1 LIPNSGYSVRIGLPN
16 CFVDEDVRVTIC
28 PTTLFVPNAFTPNG
42 DGLNDVFKPV
52 GIRVSDYRFQVYDKW
67 GKLSFDT
74 NNFDE
79 GWQGAEYPADVYY
92 YWITYTDSDGGSQ
105 SQKGT
110 VQLLR

>member
-1 LIPNSGYSVRIGLPN
+1 MSCIPLPKS
-16 CFVDEDVRVTIC
+16 RS
-28 PTTLFVPNAFTPNG
+28 LNAF
-42 DGLNDVFKPV
+42 
-52 GIRVSDYRFQVYDKW
+52 YDKW

>member
-1 LIPNSGYSVRIGLPN
+1 M
-16 CFVDEDVRVTIC
+16 DEDVRVTIC

-79 GWQGAEYPADVYY
+79 GWQGEIGRAHV
-92 YWITYTDSDGGSQ
+92 
-105 SQKGT
+105 
-110 VQLLR
+110 